1 MGKVDKIRRRMTED
15 IRDKAFVTH
24 DDVVGLNFISDHNDF
39 IFRRHH
45 RQGLR
50 SHILE
55 VLRRKD
61 VEQERTG
68 IVVDGLRWFPKAEP
82 VRVFRLFRTRLK
94 TLDKALHEIRR
105 VKLVERYL
113 APQFLAKSSEII
125 VDYAGPTGREPL
137 LCGFQPYVKGE
148 IVDPWSILGLKMLA
162 DSLFDALKAA
172 MDDPATSRAQWT
184 VMVRDKAAE
193 FIDRVRE
200 MILRTGYVPD
210 LAGIGNLVITAS
222 GDIKLVDINNIS
234 KVSFNSDVLLDDRG
248 YPVGDKSIE
257 ALYLLEQKL
266 AGRPVPKKDPI
277 YRSFLDPVRKR
288 AVRAHEVRFYR
299 KKKHLNGYPALR
311 S

>member
-1 MGKVDKIRRRMTED
+1 MAEGRRRMAED

-24 DDVVGLNFISDHNDF
+24 DDVVGLNFISDHCTF

-55 VLRRKD
+55 VLRRTD
-61 VEQERTG
+61 VVQERTG

-94 TLDKALHEIRR
+94 TLDNALHEIRR

-113 APQFLAKSSEII
+113 APRFLAKSSEFI
-125 VDYAGPTGREPL
+125 VDYAGPSGREPL

-148 IVDPWSILGLKMLA
+148 IVDPWSILGLEALTG
-162 DSLFDALKAA
+162 SLFDALQTA
-172 MDDPATSRAQWT
+172 MDDPAGSRAQWT
-184 VMVRDKAAE
+184 VMARNKAAE

-210 LAGIGNLVITAS
+210 LAGIGNLVITTS

-234 KVSFNSDVLLDDRG
+234 KVSFDSKVLLDDRG

-257 ALYLLEQKL
+257 ALYLLEEKL
-266 AGRPVPKKDPI
+266 AGRAVSEKDPI
-277 YRSFLDPVRKR
+277 YRSFLDPVRNM
-288 AVRAHEVRFYR
+288 AVREHEARFYR
-299 KKKHLNGYPALR
+299 KRKHLNGYPSLQAK
-311 S
+311 